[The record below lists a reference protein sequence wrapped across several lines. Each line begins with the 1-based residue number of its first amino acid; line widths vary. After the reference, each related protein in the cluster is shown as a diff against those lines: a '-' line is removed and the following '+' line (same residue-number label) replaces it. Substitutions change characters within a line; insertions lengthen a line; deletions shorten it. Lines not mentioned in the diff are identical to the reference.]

1 MAMSILSVRNETS
14 QQNSQHFDQKCW
26 SIGKCHLKV
35 KQTKPGYPVFVRSE
49 TSVLSTKGYV
59 SDVGYLS
66 SSDTVLSDIARER
79 CSAVVKSVVK
89 RAICRDPRD
98 DPKCG
103 PVLRKLA
110 KAELLR
116 RIEGSQHS
124 SSFPQKQAA
133 SQRFPCNVTAEHRL
147 YRDTKSIRIINKRS
161 VSSSKLKDKSEYR
174 FSSDRYVQKQ
184 SRNSESVNGPCQTS
198 FLVLE
203 PEIRKCRQKYS
214 DSKTERR
221 YSGYKDIK
229 EMKATAAHKSRSPGK
244 RRNLK
249 IIIPCRSHSAIS
261 IIISNENKNESHHGD
276 QPAKSAADSQQRRG
290 SPRRSPQNDKPLEV
304 KGNEPAKG
312 GQAAGGPRHPAPLTD
327 QCKEERSAP
336 KPKSQARNSKQAVWQ
351 RDNKPAS
358 SMIAKKAVLKCI
370 AENPTVEESSQQNP
384 NKSPEGNKPAQ
395 KNKGSMKPIDAP
407 ARFKHISSTSPTE
420 VQGLNSSDTN
430 KKTHT
435 HSPNFDA
442 KTSNKQRHTD
452 SRLADERNHDI
463 FKGSIKMT
471 FHARSHSLANDS
483 ERINQDKNSLPLQP
497 CQGAK
502 NKHSSFGEE
511 GKTREHNSLLNQ
523 KHYASPINRGKSV
536 KMNQEKDQ
544 DVSDIKTGRS
554 KILPGPTAH
563 LAKGNVTSPNN
574 PNAGVVDVRLLT
586 GFMVA
591 AYTDPWSEAHKRDTT
606 TLPIA
611 AEQDATEG
619 VSDDQSLPKKIKH
632 GKEGMGK
639 VKAANKTTGQDQT
652 CYNKDGQCLQQ
663 AAAADVKSILPS
675 LCMHHSSVTSS
686 DAGEGPMVGEK
697 LLADDILKPAQME
710 CESSNMLPMEYRP
723 TTPNKMAQ
731 PVLQNPIEDNS
742 SKPETQENLAINT
755 KNILSKSKR
764 SPEKGIDNAL
774 TDDTDAAT
782 ISDISGSVNDK
793 LKSELNDI
801 VQSVLQF
808 LQEEKKDPDS
818 CAPVFSK
825 LPPSEMEY
833 RALGAKSTISQDLQR
848 STPSPVSSEVSETT
862 KDRSYSL
869 VKAHHSAPS
878 THGSHSLK
886 TQHTTLNKPSEEIIN
901 TQTTLHSPE
910 KLKHPIEIQMSDV
923 QRCLRPRSK
932 AHNSRQNELQE
943 ISDKALDVQRGLTAR
958 SGARASLL
966 NELKEGSGKVLD
978 LQRGLRPR
986 SRARSSLQNEL
997 KESSGKVLDVQKCL
1011 TPRLAARASLQ
1022 NELQESSD
1030 KALDVQR
1037 CRTPRSSACA
1047 SMQNELKE
1055 SSDKVLTKHAPVSQ
1069 TKKTHITG
1077 NGISTLEIL
1086 PAKISKNSLNQRDS
1100 PMPRYHERNA
1110 TENSA
1115 KRPSNS
1121 TTEESSDSSSGLNKI
1136 VNTQSNKK
1144 PIALDIATN
1153 DTLMPQCSD
1162 INKND
1167 DILQDKEQKT
1177 HFVLPY
1183 NRLNERKARI
1193 SSQGNEIYM
1202 TGSDTSIVQSKRML
1216 PASSVHR
1223 LLPERFL
1230 LDTSHNE
1237 LDINR
1242 EKEKISCRCAAIHSI
1257 LTDLKH
1263 HILLDRISQFKYGS
1277 SATYS
1282 SPANLAADVRPPFEL
1297 YASSRSPLST
1307 SETMNSKPDHLLS
1320 PYKTPEKT
1328 HESCSRTENDG
1339 SSVADSVNLIAS
1351 IIKKNGID
1359 PRDVLR
1365 ALGFKDD
1372 QIKIANDDDDT
1383 KKVKGDQRSFIESY
1397 CRQLIQ
1403 EWRQRDVKGSTRESG
1418 NENMLLAND
1427 SFNQKSP
1434 MVAQLPS
1441 PPKYKSKKS
1450 KKEEP
1455 KSLSTDHK
1463 PESKATNKEKF
1474 SKLDLS
1480 RSKKRPI
1487 TDGTSYDVEERV
1499 NQADDDIGECED
1511 LNDVRLNSLLTKFR
1525 GMTTRD
1531 LLEFAMSHRNKDI
1544 INKLIVR
1551 EVYERATR
1559 KQEDHAGNP
1568 QLREGAL
1575 QLFSLLSGR
1584 FINSKSES
1592 LKSIL
1597 CPAEKSKSTSLAMQS
1612 SKNESSFNETIKTWI
1627 DVSKGSSPDQYSIMK
1642 AEFKER
1648 VKENQRIINQWSFSS
1663 FREMK
1668 AEQNFPRPES
1678 SKFRLSTLNT
1688 LWAKELS
1695 PKRNDSTETENSAT
1709 SGEKMSESKKNCT
1722 KKPVQLSSSPPMFNL
1737 LKESK
1742 PSGRESFKPFVA
1754 TDNALRELNSGP
1766 AVKFTY
1772 PIVKKSGTKNVNT
1785 EGVAVSYLRASA
1797 ADRSREVKIRDP
1809 RLDRQSLKGDSSPNV
1824 NFRRDSL
1831 DHSSP
1836 SERSTDSSERGFS
1849 SHRNQSFLKYGV
1861 DHTTYYSE
1869 SCEIHSLKRISRP
1882 KIWDESKASLVK
1894 KLKTKENVCRTT
1906 PNANVLYS
1914 NSNTLVTCLQSPVKT
1929 NPLPTIPEKLDA
1941 QTLTSPNANSIWR
1954 VPKKDCEPGQDKT
1967 KTNVGAYG
1975 NTDIFDSL
1983 KTDKSAAQ
1991 KSVSTI
1997 ANDPNKK
2004 DQILKQSSVRSN
2016 GKGSVANK
2024 PKKDEEERLQ
2034 RDKHTQLHADMIPTM
2049 KISKE
2054 IQKKKMLYENKEPK
2068 RLTCDKENR
2077 TRIPH
2082 SVNKESILNIPVA
2095 ELLEKKRPRLSPPM
2109 KDKEVS
2115 TQGEMMTK
2123 DNEAHLQQTGLFE
2136 AHLQQTGLFEAHLQ
2150 QTGLFEAHLQQ
2161 TGLFEAHLLQT
2172 GLFAKVEMSLKKE
2185 KSEEPLI
2192 SISNGELQHNTQGVV
2207 LKDSDT
2213 LQEHEDYHHSPTLV
2227 DHCSGQSSLASDKID
2242 ETVPA
2247 DDTKNVT
2254 PVETDKDHT
2263 EDKDTR
2269 QLDKMSGEND
2279 ASQTNPDY
2287 VIKDTADIIDSDS
2300 LPRSEDKVSYK
2311 SNLPLNNDL
2320 PVIIEEQH
2328 SQVSAADNHEL
2339 PAVVGVSTTSNPT
2352 KCSKFDLSFDNL
2364 DSVSEHSQSDQ
2375 ENALSVNKPVIPESN
2390 PTIDTIQKDN
2400 REKVMEHSEKGVT
2413 RLNEIISV
2421 NMKTHSVSFI
2431 AKNVQEICVHKQPCV
2446 DELVFVNASDG
2457 KRKEPA
2463 NEQAKD
2469 TSIKECSELERGA
2482 NKPSL
2487 GEDARLEPYF
2497 LDDNNIH
2504 TMYNERF
2511 VNVGI
2516 RDPFVLENRGEI
2528 EDALALEKKDK
2539 IEDASELEKK
2549 DKIEGAFALENK
2561 DKNEDASELE
2571 KKDKIEDAFTL
2582 ENKDKIEDASELEKK
2597 DKIEDASE
2605 LQKKDKIGDAFELEN
2620 TEKIKDAFELEKK
2633 DQILNAFAR
2642 ENTIKVDFV
2651 LENKDQIEDA
2661 FALEN
2666 QYKIED
2672 AFEMENKDGIRDAF
2686 ALENQYDIENAI
2698 GLENKGRIR
2707 DAFALENKE
2716 IPKII
2721 VEYTDEF
2728 LRKTLSPTGMDSGQ
2742 IRPLSLAERKEIL
2755 DQLPPQLDS
2764 KEADNLLTVNM
2775 RYNIQKAKS
2784 SEHCSSYCEFI
2795 SEEDPSRPFGRR
2807 SPTVKKRSCSVPL
2820 NRHPFAKHQSLE
2832 DSDEQNGRG
2841 LQGRKGSASMPVT
2854 CSSYEDSYY
2863 LLSPH
2868 KPSFPSSQNATL
2880 KTARWENPIQVP
2892 HYPDKGTEMEN
2903 IMSTSENSAF
2913 NQTKSFETRAISSC
2927 PINFKPFHNT
2937 ETLIAIEEIPGDEP
2951 VNQAT
2956 CSKWVGGTI
2965 ITQKPDESKVPL
2977 CSVFHEPRQSM
2988 HTNLQCPF
2996 THSDH
3001 YIDQCNQTLSYSQF
3015 SRRSY
3020 LQTPEQ
3026 ASVVTNTSTSL
3037 VGNTISTA
3045 PSPLMSQGDVFAQT
3059 DLAKAVDQ
3067 PLIGSHRDIGAE
3079 ANTYQACGE
3088 DTASEVSSSV
3098 GSTSATQSSEWLLSD
3113 GFKRSYK
3120 GALLPTPNLSD
3131 KAKCVHYVNP
3141 IVHKSSVDQTRN
3153 FAQQVDIFNASGQ
3166 QVQRV
3171 QPINVHSYRIVDS
3184 KSQRSEHCRMHAVDP
3199 VSTQINQTRAVVAN
3213 SNIAEAFRFPSHE
3226 NMDHTN
3232 AIYDA
3237 GLKNSRVSEVD
3248 YACLPMSHF
3257 NGPYSLSEH
3266 RSLGQVYYTADQHS
3280 NLSSPVNSG
3289 HFCKGEANVANVN
3302 HYNHQVNM
3310 FNPNFIRNT
3319 VTDGRGAIL
3328 ADDRWAINVLGK
3340 RNVKL
3345 SPGEMKQ
3352 GNHIITHQLATS
3364 SHNEAERIAPKI
3376 PINCLE
3382 DYSVHDGRTNQFYPD
3397 SRPTV
3402 KHVATQ
3408 SANFHLSDQTRSESV
3423 QYNVGNQINAT
3434 NAYVKQVNSAE
3445 MKTIQTCREN
3455 SSVESNS
3462 TCVIHIGSSDKIEEI
3477 PNQDVYTGLF
3487 PLPTDSV
3494 NKGEEPRLSV
3504 CEPKD
3509 SDQLSLN
3516 ETLQTNTDYLHANQS
3531 RINDPWNEHCF
3542 KISSSDTKVQLQF
3555 NQVENADTHS
3565 HQTSESKCI
3574 EGLCRL
3580 VKPTTLVTLA
3590 SQDMQREIFDPAMSL
3605 DNARIVKS
3613 AESIAKSQTNDIKCH
3628 DPKMVKK
3635 GNDISTECSQIKN
3648 VDPLILNDSP
3658 VKDATLDQHN
3668 QSLGL
3673 NQQELLK
3680 FVKEYFQT
3688 NPLSPESNSV
3698 SPMCL
3703 VILPQNMSATS
3714 GPNAVAITS
3723 PLEQQSQGFVE
3734 EESTSSPSS
3743 ASSSVNPGTGQPSN
3757 SNTLHPLGE
3766 TDQIKSRCVSPS
3778 DKNDHTSASLS
3789 VEDNSPSS
3797 NKRDSE
3803 RSFFAS
3809 KRSSAKILNTN
3820 DIKNKSEIALES
3832 QIKPNAETRSGSLI
3846 HSQEKASLE
3855 TTVNAAEKIA
3865 MYYASTFS
3873 TKESDKTHLPDSLDV
3888 EALQKHNAI
3897 EDDKNITTD
3906 VSVNT
3911 PPLTQNSE
3919 SRDISRHTPM
3929 SLPWS
3934 PSLSSQT
3941 TSEASSLDKSQTLP
3955 NIDQFKPRSTQQS
3968 FITTRVRTPS
3978 LSEQVV
3984 SPKKCVC
3991 DPRDS
3996 VQKDDK
4002 SAAPESSNKT
4012 GCDSN
4017 IQDNEPTYYS
4027 TSSGKE
4033 IEIHAQL
4040 VRKAIKEWKQGAPK
4054 QCQEKPQGSS
4064 IGKINI
4070 KDYVNLI
4077 ERHPSRSAGSQRHAK
4092 SPTKLCH
4099 VNDVSPSHAQTRK
4112 TAISTGR
4119 GQVKADIE
4127 RVRSQEHSPISSS
4140 RDSASPNKVSD
4151 LVKMFLGNKSPRNVH
4166 GECEEDDFKPKPR
4179 KDFPLTVTDRS
4190 PGIAYLKA
4198 IKNQLHC
4205 QISSPQR
4212 EHALSPSRKENE
4224 VKVERESPSFNVV
4237 SNDASDTRERL
4248 ARFSKH
4254 TLSSSQR
4261 KFRSPNETL
4270 AKSIRAAK
4278 LDSQTIS
4285 FSESLSIKP
4294 KPVSPTPKSLPAF
4307 VLSDNVEIFEN
4318 MYNSDMIA
4326 LDNDKGLPHELGDN
4340 SDSTSIEP
4348 QLATK
4353 SEIAN
4358 QNEPSRIVRCL
4369 IRKSPLKS
4377 KKLVEETQPKHS
4389 SSTRRDSKY
4398 SIPEN
4403 DRHVSNPSNT
4413 NLPFV
4418 LNERECKQRSNTAVS
4433 ESDDYSKASPEWLK
4447 KRGMNGAANKE
4458 EGNLY
4463 NSCVYLPCANIASV
4477 QGVSDSSS
4485 DLTIKSTCT
4494 LNGEYSSS
4502 ADEMESAE
4510 LALENRPGSS
4520 SVSESF
4526 HSCNS
4531 VIQ

>member
-1 MAMSILSVRNETS
+1 MAMSILSVKNETS

-26 SIGKCHLKV
+26 SKGKCHLKV
-35 KQTKPGYPVFVRSE
+35 KQTTPGYPVFVRSE
-49 TSVLSTKGYV
+49 TSVLSTKEYV

-89 RAICRDPRD
+89 RATCRDPRD

-103 PVLRKLA
+103 PVLRKSA

-133 SQRFPCNVTAEHRL
+133 SQRFPFNVTAEHRL

-161 VSSSKLKDKSEYR
+161 VSSSKLKDRSEYR

-184 SRNSESVNGPCQTS
+184 SRNSESVNRPCKTS

-203 PEIRKCRQKYS
+203 PEIRKCRQKYP

-221 YSGYKDIK
+221 CSGYKDIK

-327 QCKEERSAP
+327 KCKEDRSAP
-336 KPKSQARNSKQAVWQ
+336 KPKSQAKNSKQAVWQ
-351 RDNKPAS
+351 RDNRPAS

-370 AENPTVEESSQQNP
+370 AENPTVEESSQPNP

-407 ARFKHISSTSPTE
+407 AGCKHISSTSPTE

-452 SRLADERNHDI
+452 SRLADERNHDT

-536 KMNQEKDQ
+536 RTNQEKDQ
-544 DVSDIKTGRS
+544 AVSDIKTGRG
-554 KILPGPTAH
+554 KILPGPAAP

-591 AYTDPWSEAHKRDTT
+591 AYTDPLSEAHKRDTT

-619 VSDDQSLPKKIKH
+619 VSDDQSLPKKMKH

-663 AAAADVKSILPS
+663 AADTADVESKIGLQPILPS
-675 LCMHHSSVTSS
+675 LCMNHSSVTSS

-697 LLADDILKPAQME
+697 LVADDILKPAQME
-710 CESSNMLPMEYRP
+710 CESSNMLPMEYPP
-723 TTPNKMAQ
+723 TSPNKMAQ
-731 PVLQNPIEDNS
+731 PVLQDPKEDNS
-742 SKPETQENLAINT
+742 LKPETQENLAITT

-764 SPEKGIDNAL
+764 SPEKGIDTAL

-782 ISDISGSVNDK
+782 ISDISGSVDDK

-825 LPPSEMEY
+825 FPPSEMEY
-833 RALGAKSTISQDLQR
+833 RALGAESTISPDLQR

-862 KDRSYSL
+862 KARNYSL

-886 TQHTTLNKPSEEIIN
+886 TQHTTLNKPSEEIISN

-923 QRCLRPRSK
+923 QRCLRPMSK
-932 AHNSRQNELQE
+932 AHDSLQNELQE
-943 ISDKALDVQRGLTAR
+943 SSDKALDVQRGLTAR

-978 LQRGLRPR
+978 LQRGLTPR
-986 SRARSSLQNEL
+986 SVARASLLNEL

-1011 TPRLAARASLQ
+1011 TPRLGACASLQ

-1037 CRTPRSSACA
+1037 CRTPRSSAFT

-1086 PAKISKNSLNQRDS
+1086 PAKISKNSFNQLDS
-1100 PMPRYHERNA
+1100 PMPRDHERNA

-1121 TTEESSDSSSGLNKI
+1121 TSEESSDSSSGLNKI
-1136 VNTQSNKK
+1136 VHTQSNKK
-1144 PIALDIATN
+1144 PTALDIATK

-1162 INKND
+1162 VNKND
-1167 DILQDKEQKT
+1167 DILQDKEPKT

-1183 NRLNERKARI
+1183 NRLKERKARI

-1263 HILLDRISQFKYGS
+1263 HILLDRISQFQYGS

-1282 SPANLAADVRPPFEL
+1282 SPANLATDVRPPFEL

-1307 SETMNSKPDHLLS
+1307 SETMNSKPNHLLS
-1320 PYKTPEKT
+1320 PYKTPEKA
-1328 HESCSRTENDG
+1328 HGSGSGTENEG
-1339 SSVADSVNLIAS
+1339 TSVADSVNLIAS

-1418 NENMLLAND
+1418 SENMLLAND
-1427 SFNQKSP
+1427 SVNQKSHI
-1434 MVAQLPS
+1434 VAQLPS

-1455 KSLSTDHK
+1455 KSLSTDHE

-1487 TDGTSYDVEERV
+1487 TDGTSYDVEERG

-1531 LLEFAMSHRNKDI
+1531 LLEFALSHRNKDI

-1559 KQEDHAGNP
+1559 KQEDNAGNP

-1597 CPAEKSKSTSLAMQS
+1597 CPAEKSKSTSLAMQT

-1695 PKRNDSTETENSAT
+1695 PKRNDSTQTESSAT
-1709 SGEKMSESKKNCT
+1709 SGEKMSELKKNCT
-1722 KKPVQLSSSPPMFNL
+1722 KKPVPLSSSPPKFNL
-1737 LKESK
+1737 LKEPK

-1766 AVKFTY
+1766 AAKFTY
-1772 PIVKKSGTKNVNT
+1772 PFVKKSGTKNVNT
-1785 EGVAVSYLRASA
+1785 EGVAVCYLRASA
-1797 ADRSREVKIRDP
+1797 VDRSREVKIRDP
-1809 RLDRQSLKGDSSPNV
+1809 RLERQSLKGDASPNV

-1836 SERSTDSSERGFS
+1836 SERSTDSSERSFS
-1849 SHRNQSFLKYGV
+1849 SHRNQSLLKYGV

-1894 KLKTKENVCRTT
+1894 KSKPKENVCRTT
-1906 PNANVLYS
+1906 PNVNVLFS
-1914 NSNTLVTCLQSPVKT
+1914 NSNTLMTCLQSPVKT

-1967 KTNVGAYG
+1967 KTNVGTFG
-1975 NTDIFDSL
+1975 NADIFDSL
-1983 KTDKSAAQ
+1983 KTDKSVGLRVSDATASHSEEEADMSNKVKDGKTNRVRCIEESETTESTAQ
-1991 KSVSTI
+1991 ESVSTRATI
-1997 ANDPNKK
+1997 AQARSTKPTANDPNKK
-2004 DQILKQSSVRSN
+2004 DQNLKQSSVRSN

-2024 PKKDEEERLQ
+2024 PKKEEEERLQ

-2049 KISKE
+2049 KISRE

-2068 RLTCDKENR
+2068 RLTCDKENM

-2109 KDKEVS
+2109 KNKEVS
-2115 TQGEMMTK
+2115 AQGEMMK
-2123 DNEAHLQQTGLFE
+2123 VDNETHLQQTGLFKAHLQQTGLFEARLQQTGLFE
-2136 AHLQQTGLFEAHLQ
+2136 AHLQQTGLFEAHL
-2150 QTGLFEAHLQQ
+2150 H
-2161 TGLFEAHLLQT
+2161 QT
-2172 GLFAKVEMSLKKE
+2172 GLFAKAEMSLKKE
-2185 KSEEPLI
+2185 KSEEPLTP
-2192 SISNGELQHNTQGVV
+2192 ISNGELSHNTQGVV

-2213 LQEHEDYHHSPTLV
+2213 QHEHEDYHHSTTLV
-2227 DHCSGQSSLASDKID
+2227 DPCSGQSSLASDKIH
-2242 ETVPA
+2242 ETVSP

-2254 PVETDKDHT
+2254 PLKTDKDHT

-2269 QLDKMSGEND
+2269 KLDKMSGEND

-2320 PVIIEEQH
+2320 PVIIEGQH

-2339 PAVVGVSTTSNPT
+2339 PAVVGVSTTSDPT
-2352 KCSKFDLSFDNL
+2352 KCIKFDLSFDNL
-2364 DSVSEHSQSDQ
+2364 DSASEHSQSDQ

-2400 REKVMEHSEKGVT
+2400 REKVIEHSEKGVT
-2413 RLNEIISV
+2413 RLNEVISV

-2431 AKNVQEICVHKQPCV
+2431 AKNVQEICVNKQPCV

-2457 KRKEPA
+2457 ERKEPA
-2463 NEQAKD
+2463 NEQAPERSSQEKAEWYNVEKD

-2487 GEDARLEPYF
+2487 GEDARLEAYF

-2504 TMYNERF
+2504 TMYNDRF

-2516 RDPFVLENRGEI
+2516 RDPFVLENKDKIEDAFVLENRGEI
-2528 EDALALEKKDK
+2528 EGALALENKDKIMNALALENKDKIMNALALENKDKIMNALALENKDKIVDAFALENTDKIEDAFELEKKDK
-2539 IEDASELEKK
+2539 IEDAFALENKDKIEDASELKKK
-2549 DKIEGAFALENK
+2549 DKIEGAFALENTEK
-2561 DKNEDASELE
+2561 IEDAFELE
-2571 KKDKIEDAFTL
+2571 KKDKIEDALLWITKTKSRTPL
-2582 ENKDKIEDASELEKK
+2582 GLRKKIKSETPLSWKT
-2597 DKIEDASE
+2597 
-2605 LQKKDKIGDAFELEN
+2605 QKKLRTPLSWRK
-2620 TEKIKDAFELEKK
+2620 KIK
-2633 DQILNAFAR
+2633 
-2642 ENTIKVDFV
+2642 
-2651 LENKDQIEDA
+2651 
-2661 FALEN
+2661 
-2666 QYKIED
+2666 
-2672 AFEMENKDGIRDAF
+2672 
-2686 ALENQYDIENAI
+2686 
-2698 GLENKGRIR
+2698 
-2707 DAFALENKE
+2707 
-2716 IPKII
+2716 
-2721 VEYTDEF
+2721 
-2728 LRKTLSPTGMDSGQ
+2728 
-2742 IRPLSLAERKEIL
+2742 
-2755 DQLPPQLDS
+2755 
-2764 KEADNLLTVNM
+2764 
-2775 RYNIQKAKS
+2775 
-2784 SEHCSSYCEFI
+2784 SET
-2795 SEEDPSRPFGRR
+2795 P
-2807 SPTVKKRSCSVPL
+2807 
-2820 NRHPFAKHQSLE
+2820 
-2832 DSDEQNGRG
+2832 
-2841 LQGRKGSASMPVT
+2841 LQGRT
-2854 CSSYEDSYY
+2854 
-2863 LLSPH
+2863 
-2868 KPSFPSSQNATL
+2868 
-2880 KTARWENPIQVP
+2880 
-2892 HYPDKGTEMEN
+2892 
-2903 IMSTSENSAF
+2903 
-2913 NQTKSFETRAISSC
+2913 QTKSRSTLFWKTKTKSRTLLHWRINTKLRTPFRWRTKTESET
-2927 PINFKPFHNT
+2927 
-2937 ETLIAIEEIPGDEP
+2937 
-2951 VNQAT
+2951 
-2956 CSKWVGGTI
+2956 
-2965 ITQKPDESKVPL
+2965 PL
-2977 CSVFHEPRQSM
+2977 
-2988 HTNLQCPF
+2988 
-2996 THSDH
+2996 
-3001 YIDQCNQTLSYSQF
+3001 
-3015 SRRSY
+3015 
-3020 LQTPEQ
+3020 
-3026 ASVVTNTSTSL
+3026 
-3037 VGNTISTA
+3037 
-3045 PSPLMSQGDVFAQT
+3045 
-3059 DLAKAVDQ
+3059 
-3067 PLIGSHRDIGAE
+3067 
-3079 ANTYQACGE
+3079 
-3088 DTASEVSSSV
+3088 
-3098 GSTSATQSSEWLLSD
+3098 
-3113 GFKRSYK
+3113 
-3120 GALLPTPNLSD
+3120 
-3131 KAKCVHYVNP
+3131 
-3141 IVHKSSVDQTRN
+3141 
-3153 FAQQVDIFNASGQ
+3153 
-3166 QVQRV
+3166 
-3171 QPINVHSYRIVDS
+3171 
-3184 KSQRSEHCRMHAVDP
+3184 
-3199 VSTQINQTRAVVAN
+3199 
-3213 SNIAEAFRFPSHE
+3213 
-3226 NMDHTN
+3226 
-3232 AIYDA
+3232 
-3237 GLKNSRVSEVD
+3237 
-3248 YACLPMSHF
+3248 
-3257 NGPYSLSEH
+3257 
-3266 RSLGQVYYTADQHS
+3266 
-3280 NLSSPVNSG
+3280 
-3289 HFCKGEANVANVN
+3289 
-3302 HYNHQVNM
+3302 
-3310 FNPNFIRNT
+3310 
-3319 VTDGRGAIL
+3319 
-3328 ADDRWAINVLGK
+3328 RW
-3340 RNVKL
+3340 R
-3345 SPGEMKQ
+3345 
-3352 GNHIITHQLATS
+3352 
-3364 SHNEAERIAPKI
+3364 
-3376 PINCLE
+3376 
-3382 DYSVHDGRTNQFYPD
+3382 
-3397 SRPTV
+3397 
-3402 KHVATQ
+3402 
-3408 SANFHLSDQTRSESV
+3408 
-3423 QYNVGNQINAT
+3423 
-3434 NAYVKQVNSAE
+3434 
-3445 MKTIQTCREN
+3445 IQTKLK
-3455 SSVESNS
+3455 
-3462 TCVIHIGSSDKIEEI
+3462 T
-3477 PNQDVYTGLF
+3477 
-3487 PLPTDSV
+3487 PL
-3494 NKGEEPRLSV
+3494 
-3504 CEPKD
+3504 
-3509 SDQLSLN
+3509 
-3516 ETLQTNTDYLHANQS
+3516 
-3531 RINDPWNEHCF
+3531 
-3542 KISSSDTKVQLQF
+3542 
-3555 NQVENADTHS
+3555 
-3565 HQTSESKCI
+3565 
-3574 EGLCRL
+3574 
-3580 VKPTTLVTLA
+3580 
-3590 SQDMQREIFDPAMSL
+3590 
-3605 DNARIVKS
+3605 
-3613 AESIAKSQTNDIKCH
+3613 
-3628 DPKMVKK
+3628 
-3635 GNDISTECSQIKN
+3635 
-3648 VDPLILNDSP
+3648 
-3658 VKDATLDQHN
+3658 
-3668 QSLGL
+3668 
-3673 NQQELLK
+3673 
-3680 FVKEYFQT
+3680 
-3688 NPLSPESNSV
+3688 
-3698 SPMCL
+3698 
-3703 VILPQNMSATS
+3703 
-3714 GPNAVAITS
+3714 
-3723 PLEQQSQGFVE
+3723 
-3734 EESTSSPSS
+3734 
-3743 ASSSVNPGTGQPSN
+3743 
-3757 SNTLHPLGE
+3757 
-3766 TDQIKSRCVSPS
+3766 
-3778 DKNDHTSASLS
+3778 
-3789 VEDNSPSS
+3789 
-3797 NKRDSE
+3797 
-3803 RSFFAS
+3803 
-3809 KRSSAKILNTN
+3809 
-3820 DIKNKSEIALES
+3820 
-3832 QIKPNAETRSGSLI
+3832 
-3846 HSQEKASLE
+3846 
-3855 TTVNAAEKIA
+3855 
-3865 MYYASTFS
+3865 
-3873 TKESDKTHLPDSLDV
+3873 
-3888 EALQKHNAI
+3888 
-3897 EDDKNITTD
+3897 
-3906 VSVNT
+3906 
-3911 PPLTQNSE
+3911 
-3919 SRDISRHTPM
+3919 
-3929 SLPWS
+3929 
-3934 PSLSSQT
+3934 
-3941 TSEASSLDKSQTLP
+3941 
-3955 NIDQFKPRSTQQS
+3955 
-3968 FITTRVRTPS
+3968 
-3978 LSEQVV
+3978 
-3984 SPKKCVC
+3984 
-3991 DPRDS
+3991 
-3996 VQKDDK
+3996 
-4002 SAAPESSNKT
+4002 
-4012 GCDSN
+4012 
-4017 IQDNEPTYYS
+4017 
-4027 TSSGKE
+4027 
-4033 IEIHAQL
+4033 
-4040 VRKAIKEWKQGAPK
+4040 
-4054 QCQEKPQGSS
+4054 
-4064 IGKINI
+4064 
-4070 KDYVNLI
+4070 
-4077 ERHPSRSAGSQRHAK
+4077 
-4092 SPTKLCH
+4092 
-4099 VNDVSPSHAQTRK
+4099 
-4112 TAISTGR
+4112 
-4119 GQVKADIE
+4119 
-4127 RVRSQEHSPISSS
+4127 
-4140 RDSASPNKVSD
+4140 
-4151 LVKMFLGNKSPRNVH
+4151 
-4166 GECEEDDFKPKPR
+4166 
-4179 KDFPLTVTDRS
+4179 
-4190 PGIAYLKA
+4190 
-4198 IKNQLHC
+4198 
-4205 QISSPQR
+4205 
-4212 EHALSPSRKENE
+4212 
-4224 VKVERESPSFNVV
+4224 
-4237 SNDASDTRERL
+4237 
-4248 ARFSKH
+4248 
-4254 TLSSSQR
+4254 
-4261 KFRSPNETL
+4261 
-4270 AKSIRAAK
+4270 
-4278 LDSQTIS
+4278 
-4285 FSESLSIKP
+4285 
-4294 KPVSPTPKSLPAF
+4294 
-4307 VLSDNVEIFEN
+4307 
-4318 MYNSDMIA
+4318 
-4326 LDNDKGLPHELGDN
+4326 
-4340 SDSTSIEP
+4340 
-4348 QLATK
+4348 
-4353 SEIAN
+4353 
-4358 QNEPSRIVRCL
+4358 
-4369 IRKSPLKS
+4369 
-4377 KKLVEETQPKHS
+4377 
-4389 SSTRRDSKY
+4389 
-4398 SIPEN
+4398 
-4403 DRHVSNPSNT
+4403 
-4413 NLPFV
+4413 
-4418 LNERECKQRSNTAVS
+4418 
-4433 ESDDYSKASPEWLK
+4433 
-4447 KRGMNGAANKE
+4447 
-4458 EGNLY
+4458 
-4463 NSCVYLPCANIASV
+4463 
-4477 QGVSDSSS
+4477 
-4485 DLTIKSTCT
+4485 
-4494 LNGEYSSS
+4494 
-4502 ADEMESAE
+4502 
-4510 LALENRPGSS
+4510 
-4520 SVSESF
+4520 
-4526 HSCNS
+4526 
-4531 VIQ
+4531 